1 MKLGNG
7 GERRE
12 RTLWLLPRG
21 ETHSPQTN
29 CRCGLQCRLRW
40 FALAVWQNW
49 LQVNNVIKAIR

>member
-7 GERRE
+7 GNGRYGCSY
-12 RTLWLLPRG
+12 T
-21 ETHSPQTN
+21 QTN